1 MTNKHIQPDWN
12 LSQTLNYFQSD
23 TKSKILKDLNLIDN
37 SNSTSYLFKFFGFKF
52 NLIHQTHSA
61 EVVEVSKN
69 CHNLSGDSIF
79 TREKNVIVAVR
90 TADCVPILLSDK
102 NGSFVAAIHCG
113 WRGIAKNILKKT
125 IKKINSK
132 DYIAW
137 IGPGISQSFF
147 TTDRD
152 VFDAFMV
159 LDNRLT
165 KYFKY
170 TNSKFY
176 VNLFGVVEFLLKKDG
191 VDLIYGNSITQDFCT
206 FRDDKYFFSYRRDQ
220 TPYRLI
226 SAACIKS

>member
-1 MTNKHIQPDWN
+1 MMKSRIKVDWE
-12 LSQTLNYFQSD
+12 LPAHVRAFQSEASLKIY
-23 TKSKILKDLNLIDN
+23 TNSIYVQSKDFFEFTNRQFSLVNQVH
-37 SNSTSYLFKFFGFKF
+37 SNKVCQIYSNDHHLTCD
-52 NLIHQTHSA
+52 A
-61 EVVEVSKN
+61 V
-69 CHNLSGDSIF
+69 F
-79 TREKNVIVAVR
+79 TYEPNVIVAVR
-90 TADCVPILLSDK
+90 TADCIPVLLSNK
-102 NGSFVAAIHCG
+102 KGSFVAAIHCG

-137 IGPGISQSFF
+137 IGPGISQAFF

>member
-23 TKSKILKDLNLIDN
+23 TKSKILKDLNLIDD
-37 SNSTSYLFKFFGFKF
+37 SHSTSYLFKFFGFKF

-61 EVVEVSKN
+61 EVVEVSKI

-90 TADCVPILLSDK
+90 TSDCVPILLSDK
-102 NGSFVAAIHCG
+102 NSSFVAAIHCG

-137 IGPGISQSFF
+137 IGPGI
-147 TTDRD
+147 
-152 VFDAFMV
+152 
-159 LDNRLT
+159 N
-165 KYFKY
+165 
-170 TNSKFY
+170 
-176 VNLFGVVEFLLKKDG
+176 GVY
-191 VDLIYGNSITQDFCT
+191 LIYGNSITQDFCT